1 MTPII
6 GDPKVLE
13 MYSVQ
18 YICTLYHIT
27 DRTTFGSRNAM
38 DVFRKL
44 GLDAFHDEIV
54 AQITDEIVQH
64 LLERRHVKVGNE
76 RQVMLTLEGKDWCD
90 NHCKKQIT

>member
-1 MTPII
+1 MIPII

-13 MYSVQ
+13 MYSDQ
-18 YICTLYHIT
+18 YICMLYHIT
-27 DRTTFGSRNAM
+27 DRSTFESRNAR

-76 RQVMLTLEGKDWCD
+76 CRVMLTLEGKDWCD
-90 NHCKKQIT
+90 THCKKQIT

>member
-1 MTPII
+1 MIPKLLKCIAIITYACYIISQIDLPLDQETP
-6 GDPKVLE
+6 V
-13 MYSVQ
+13 
-18 YICTLYHIT
+18 
-27 DRTTFGSRNAM
+27 

-90 NHCKKQIT
+90 YHCKKQIT